1 MPFIHDSTG
10 VQPSSGFTPLPEG
23 EYSLVIKDATEKI
36 SKKGLPMI
44 EVTLSVIEHQE
55 FHGKTFKHWVVF
67 IPKGEKG
74 DGMSVHFRKCIGIPY
89 GGADEVDAR
98 EWIDRKF
105 RAVLKIDS
113 KKDQNTGK
121 TFRSNKIAEVMPYSE
136 DFPEVNK

>member
-67 IPKGEKG
+67 LPANKNYCLAL
-74 DGMSVHFRKCIGIPY
+74 V
-89 GGADEVDAR
+89 R
-98 EWIDRKF
+98 E
-105 RAVLKIDS
+105 LK
-113 KKDQNTGK
+113 
-121 TFRSNKIAEVMPYSE
+121 
-136 DFPEVNK
+136 